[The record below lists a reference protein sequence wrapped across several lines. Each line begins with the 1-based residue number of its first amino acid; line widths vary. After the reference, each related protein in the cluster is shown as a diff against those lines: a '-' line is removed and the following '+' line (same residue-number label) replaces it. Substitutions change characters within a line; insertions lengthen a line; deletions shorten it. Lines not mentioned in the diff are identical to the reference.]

1 MITQNSF
8 SFVRPNEMLFCLEMA
23 NNHQGSVEHGMNIIA
38 EFAAVARRTQAR
50 VMVKLQFRELQS
62 FLHPADRSP
71 ANGNG
76 QAGLSGHTKRFK
88 ETALTKEQFGQLI
101 ACARG
106 YDLPIYA
113 TPFDE
118 ASVDLCVDFG
128 FDVIKVGSCSAY
140 DWPLLRKIA
149 TTKLPAIVSLG
160 GLTLNETDDV
170 VDFFGSGG
178 TPLALMHCVS
188 TYPTAIDDL
197 QLDNIRQLKERYPHL
212 TIGYSGHE
220 SPQALDVAAL
230 AVAKGAAILERHVG
244 LPTDSVKL
252 NAYSLSPQETEQ
264 WIESAKRGMT
274 ACANGKIRRP
284 VAGETESLTAL
295 KRGIYARRTI
305 PAGKT
310 VTADDVFLAMPC
322 LEGQFHAGKYYE
334 VVDSFTPMQ
343 PIYANMPIGLDL
355 PEKLPKA
362 VLITSIMAR
371 IKEALDE
378 AKIKLDRNVEVEL
391 SHQYGFDRFFDIGAV
406 IIDVVNRDYCKKL
419 LIQFPHQAHP
429 SHRHIEKEETFQV
442 LSGTVDVLVNEK
454 KSRLYAGEKQL
465 VERGTFHS
473 FSTETGVI
481 FEEVSTTSIKGDSEY
496 EDTSIP
502 SDPTTRKTKI
512 DLLV

>member
-1 MITQNSF
+1 
-8 SFVRPNEMLFCLEMA
+8 
-23 NNHQGSVEHGMNIIA
+23 
-38 EFAAVARRTQAR
+38 
-50 VMVKLQFRELQS
+50 LQS

-88 ETALTKEQFGQLI
+88 ETALTREQFGQLI
-101 ACARG
+101 ACAREH
-106 YDLPIYA
+106 DLPIYA

-118 ASVDLCVDFG
+118 TSVDLCVEFG

-149 TTKLPAIVSLG
+149 RTKLPVIVSLG

-170 VDFFGSGG
+170 VDFFGSAGS
-178 TPLALMHCVS
+178 PLALMHCVS

-197 QLDNIRQLKERYPHL
+197 QLDNIRQLKRRYPHL
-212 TIGYSGHE
+212 TVGYSGHE
-220 SPQALDVAAL
+220 SPQDLDVAAL
-230 AVAKGAAILERHVG
+230 AVAKGAVILERHVG
-244 LPTDSVKL
+244 LATESVKL
-252 NAYSLSPQETEQ
+252 NAYSLSPQETEK
-264 WIESAKRGMT
+264 WIQSAKRGVI
-274 ACANGKIRRP
+274 ACANGKSRRP

-310 VTADDVFLAMPC
+310 VTAEDVFLSMPC

-334 VVDSFTPMQ
+334 IVDCFTPMQ

-355 PEKLPKA
+355 SEKLPKA
-362 VLITSIMAR
+362 VVLASITAR
-371 IKEALDE
+371 IKEALED
-378 AKIKLDRNVEVEL
+378 AKIKLDHNVEVEL
-391 SHQYGFDRFFDIGAV
+391 SHQYGFDRFFEIGAV

-419 LIQFPHQAHP
+419 IIQFPNQAHP

-442 LSGTVDVLVNEK
+442 LNGTVDVMVKGE
-454 KSRLYAGEKQL
+454 KSRLQAGQKQL
-465 VERGTFHS
+465 VERSTYHS

-512 DLLV
+512 ELVI